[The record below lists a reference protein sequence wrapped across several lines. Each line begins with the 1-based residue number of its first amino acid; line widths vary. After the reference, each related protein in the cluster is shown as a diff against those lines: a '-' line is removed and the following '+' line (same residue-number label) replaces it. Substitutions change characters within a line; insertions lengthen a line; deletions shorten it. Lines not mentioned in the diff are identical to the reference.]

1 MQCYRHPRVETGVS
15 CGKCDRPI
23 CPKCMVAGPAGM
35 RCPDCASLR
44 KTALYQIPPHRLA
57 FAVVAGLVT
66 GIIGAVLMPYISFY
80 VIFAGPIYG
89 GVVAEAILR
98 AAGRKRGR
106 VLEVIGVGSIVVGA
120 LVACI
125 GPILMTMLFAHGVQ
139 PPPHTAHPVNA
150 QPTQD
155 DPDTDADT
163 TPSPNIGPALL
174 FSSGLM
180 GLPLTL
186 LGCGLGISTCY
197 ARLKYW

>member
-57 FAVVAGLVT
+57 LAIVAGLVT
-66 GIIGAVLMPYISFY
+66 GVIGALLISQITFF
-80 VIFAGPIYG
+80 VFFVGPIYG
-89 GVVAEAILR
+89 GIVAEVILR

-106 VLEVIGVGSIVVGA
+106 VLEVIGVGSIILGA
-120 LVACI
+120 IVACSFQLLPMALSVHA
-125 GPILMTMLFAHGVQ
+125 GPLAPVHA
-139 PPPHTAHPVNA
+139 PHPVSAAPPADGTDPN
-150 QPTQD
+150 
-155 DPDTDADT
+155 PDTGEVPTAYLV
-163 TPSPNIGPALL
+163 SG
-174 FSSGLM
+174 GLM
-180 GLPLTL
+180 GCLWPLV
-186 LGCGLGISTCY
+186 GCGLGVSTCY